1 MIGKSVGGAQQSQ
14 MGLCTPAQSRS
25 PWTPPWATLGSL
37 VEMRPRTEPPAGP
50 GAPRLDSFAANM
62 TDDSTI
68 YPLEVLIVCVHIV
81 DMGEFCERQG
91 NTRGVRVDRIGC
103 FQAPP
108 RFACAQQ
115 ECSSVSR
122 GNPRTSQSFGTFHRA
137 LTGRVGRGRRLA
149 LRIWRILSHALCIG
163 VHLID
168 TVLDGADASR
178 RYRRLESRL
187 NPQAGK
193 PALHSDDMLVGRSS
207 VALRGGWTGSGDFSA
222 FAARRGAAPARRRP
236 VPR

>member
-149 LRIWRILSHALCIG
+149 LH
-163 VHLID
+163 
-168 TVLDGADASR
+168 
-178 RYRRLESRL
+178 
-187 NPQAGK
+187 PQRHPQFKNK
-193 PALHSDDMLVGRSS
+193 P
-207 VALRGGWTGSGDFSA
+207 SA
-222 FAARRGAAPARRRP
+222 FASPCLAGLPRCGFALNPATILIGWCCTLVPARGLPMELRTACSRFHSY
-236 VPR
+236 